1 MTKIAFYPCCA
12 DDLEESYAILDDL
25 VDEIIYCDMN
35 KSAQRKFNEKR
46 ASFPK
51 AHFILKDAIEAIKE
65 MDCIDVFFY
74 RKDSNGEGGSA
85 IYFFG
90 DKIFPFIVE
99 KLNKN
104 GAIII
109 SDGSNARGSNWRKM
123 TRKNGVKLYE
133 RFFKPAD
140 EQKYLECRGNGP
152 VITIFVD

>member
-12 DDLEESYAILDDL
+12 DDFNESYAILNEL
-25 VDEIIYCDMN
+25 VDKVIFCDLN
-35 KSAQRKFNEKR
+35 ISAQQKFNEHC

-51 AHFILKDAIEAIKE
+51 AQFILKDSIEAIKE

-74 RKDSNGEGGSA
+74 RKDSNGEGGSS

-90 DKIFPFIVE
+90 DKIFPLIVE

-104 GAIII
+104 GALII

-123 TRKNGVKLYE
+123 KRKNGVKLYG
-133 RFFKPAD
+133 RSFKPAN
-140 EQKYLECRGNGP
+140 EQKYLECRGNGY
-152 VITIFVD
+152 VIEIKVT

>member
-12 DDLEESYAILDDL
+12 DDFEESYAILSEL
-25 VDEIIYCDMN
+25 ADEIIYCDLN
-35 KSAQRKFNEKR
+35 KSAHKRFNEKQG
-46 ASFPK
+46 SFPK
-51 AHFILKDAIEAIKE
+51 AQYILRDAVETIKE

-74 RKDSNGEGGSA
+74 RKDSSGAGGSC
-85 IYFFG
+85 IFFFG

-104 GAIII
+104 GALII

-123 TRKNGVKLYE
+123 SRKNGVKLYG
-133 RFFKPAD
+133 RNFKPAD

-152 VITIFVD
+152 VRTIVVI